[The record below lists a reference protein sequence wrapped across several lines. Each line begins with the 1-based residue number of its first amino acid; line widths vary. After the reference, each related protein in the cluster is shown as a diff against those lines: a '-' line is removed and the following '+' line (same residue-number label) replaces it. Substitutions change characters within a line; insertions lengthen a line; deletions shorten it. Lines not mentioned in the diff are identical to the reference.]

1 MQVKPR
7 KMILITRISERT
19 GSIYIEETQREETE
33 EGWFQMRKT
42 SPMPADDNMK
52 MENRVV
58 KFLDRDKRNENQRGI
73 YRR

>member
-1 MQVKPR
+1 
-7 KMILITRISERT
+7 MILITRISVQT
-19 GSIYIEETQREETE
+19 GSIYKEEMQQEETE
-33 EGWFQMRKT
+33 EGWFCMWKT

-58 KFLDRDKRNENQRGI
+58 KFLDKDKRNENQRGI